1 MPTLYP
7 PISVSFK
14 RGMREDNFVPRVLS
28 YSSHGS
34 DGPRN
39 EVGARNN
46 GKMGE
51 KVQKD

>member
-14 RGMREDNFVPRVLS
+14 RCMREDNFVPRVLS

-34 DGPRN
+34 DPRN
-39 EVGARNN
+39 EVGARNY

-51 KVQKD
+51 RVQQD